1 MGRIK
6 NRYRFLYIYCF
17 KRFTKIKKQ
26 YKKPLKTYFFKYKKR
41 LEKQL
46 LYMIQLSSCHKI
58 TSFTSKS
65 FIAFDDDVKSHTDV
79 CTYMCV
85 QVHTS
90 VCVYVCVVCIYC
102 VCVCVCDHYVC
113 VCVFV
118 CVCVCVCV
126 CMCVCTTRSTPMMN
140 NGAGCSIISK
150 VSLVRVWP
158 GECLYSVYTCMHTH
172 THTHKYV

>member
-26 YKKPLKTYFFKYKKR
+26 DKKPLKTYFFKYKKR

-65 FIAFDDDVKSHTDV
+65 FIAFDDEFKSHTDV
-79 CTYMCV
+79 CTCLLLPSMMMSNHIRMYV
-85 QVHTS
+85 LI
-90 VCVYVCVVCIYC
+90 CVYKYIHPYVYMYVSCVYIV
-102 VCVCVCDHYVC
+102 YVC
-113 VCVFV
+113 VCVIIM
-118 CVCVCVCV
+118 CVCVCLCV
-126 CMCVCTTRSTPMMN
+126 C
-140 NGAGCSIISK
+140 IYI
-150 VSLVRVWP
+150 
-158 GECLYSVYTCMHTH
+158 
-172 THTHKYV
+172 